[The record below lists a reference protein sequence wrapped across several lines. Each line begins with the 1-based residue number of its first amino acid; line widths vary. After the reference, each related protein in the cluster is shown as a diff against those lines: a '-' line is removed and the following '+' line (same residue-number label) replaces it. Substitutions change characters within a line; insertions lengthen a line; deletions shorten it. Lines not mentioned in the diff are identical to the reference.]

1 MYLYLILDGMARY
14 NAPFSKISKIH
25 HFMEEVGEKMQRTHE
40 KNPMSANRM
49 LRGAIKAGGFS
60 ADNLRFRSVRLWGG
74 YVPFLMQG
82 KAGWLSSGGAVT
94 ARHPGLA
101 RNFFVQCF

>member
-49 LRGAIKAGGFS
+49 LRGAIKAWRVFS
-60 ADNLRFRSVRLWGG
+60 R
-74 YVPFLMQG
+74 
-82 KAGWLSSGGAVT
+82 
-94 ARHPGLA
+94 
-101 RNFFVQCF
+101 

>member
-40 KNPMSANRM
+40 KNPMSANQKCCGER
-49 LRGAIKAGGFS
+49 
-60 ADNLRFRSVRLWGG
+60 
-74 YVPFLMQG
+74 
-82 KAGWLSSGGAVT
+82 
-94 ARHPGLA
+94 
-101 RNFFVQCF
+101 